1 MRKFIFLFLITLI
14 TFCSNISSKTTNGPV
29 NINLLIESL
38 IAIES
43 NGIEN
48 AVSKD
53 SNCIGVLQI
62 KKIIVDDCN
71 EYLLSKGIKKQFNY
85 DDRYNKEKSIEM
97 FHLIQERYR
106 NYKTHRSKTHI
117 EHMIRLWNGGCGYN
131 IKSTQDYYNKVMVVY
146 KKKQGK

>member
-38 IAIES
+38 ITVES

-146 KKKQGK
+146 TKKVR

>member
-14 TFCSNISSKTTNGPV
+14 TFCSNISSKTTNGSV

-38 IAIES
+38 ITVES

-106 NYKTHRSKTHI
+106 NYKTHRSKTHL

-146 KKKQGK
+146 KKK

>member
-38 IAIES
+38 ITIES

-53 SNCIGVLQI
+53 SNCVGVLQI

-85 DDRYNKEKSIEM
+85 NDRYNKEKSIEM

-106 NYKTHRSKTHI
+106 NYKTHRSKTHL

-146 KKKQGK
+146 AKKVR

>member
-38 IAIES
+38 ITVES

-48 AVSKD
+48 SISKD

-146 KKKQGK
+146 TKKVR

>member
-1 MRKFIFLFLITLI
+1 MRKFIFLFLLTLI
-14 TFCSNISSKTTNGPV
+14 VFCSNISSKTVYEGTI
-29 NINLLIESL
+29 NIELLIESL
-38 IAIES
+38 ITVES
-43 NGIEN
+43 NGIET

-71 EYLLSKGIKKQFNY
+71 EYLISKGIKKRFDY
-85 DDRYNKEKSIEM
+85 EDRYIEM

-106 NYKTHRSKTHI
+106 NYKTYRSKSTM

-131 IKSTQDYYNKVMVVY
+131 LKSTQDYYNKVMVVY
-146 KKKQGK
+146 AKKQTK

>member
-38 IAIES
+38 INIES

-53 SNCIGVLQI
+53 SNCVGVLQI

-106 NYKTHRSKTHI
+106 NYKTHRSKTHL

-146 KKKQGK
+146 TKKVR

>member
-14 TFCSNISSKTTNGPV
+14 TFCSNISSKTTSGPV

-38 IAIES
+38 ITIES

-146 KKKQGK
+146 TKKQGK

>member
-38 IAIES
+38 ITVES

-131 IKSTQDYYNKVMVVY
+131 IKSTQDYYNNVMVVY
-146 KKKQGK
+146 TKKVR